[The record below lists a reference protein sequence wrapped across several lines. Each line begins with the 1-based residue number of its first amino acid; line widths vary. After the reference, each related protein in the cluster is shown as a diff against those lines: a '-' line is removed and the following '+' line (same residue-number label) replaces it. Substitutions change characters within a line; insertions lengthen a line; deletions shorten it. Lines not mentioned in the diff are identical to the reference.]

1 MNKLITAT
9 LAAGT
14 AAAGL
19 LIAGTGNAAGTAT
32 AQPNTHIIKGEIV
45 EAPASTEYDWPSG
58 YVSLDQDYALSGQRI
73 GSDVTTC
80 HAATPTA
87 TSPTAA
93 SASCYAAIALKAG
106 LVTVAFTET
115 TSSATI
121 HGTVLGGAGR
131 YHHATGTITIV
142 ETNNDTGP
150 STAEWT
156 LTLHE

>member
-1 MNKLITAT
+1 MKLIAAT
-9 LAAGT
+9 LTAGT
-14 AAAGL
+14 VAAGL
-19 LIAGTGNAAGTAT
+19 LLAGTADGTAT
-32 AQPNTHIIKGEIV
+32 ARPNTHVIKGTIV

-58 YVSLDQDYALSGQRI
+58 YVSIDQDYALSGQRI

-80 HAATPTA
+80 HA

-93 SASCYAAIALKAG
+93 SATCYASIALKAG

-131 YHHATGTITIV
+131 YHHATGTITIT
-142 ETNNDTGP
+142 ETNNDTGR

-156 LTLHE
+156 LTLHK